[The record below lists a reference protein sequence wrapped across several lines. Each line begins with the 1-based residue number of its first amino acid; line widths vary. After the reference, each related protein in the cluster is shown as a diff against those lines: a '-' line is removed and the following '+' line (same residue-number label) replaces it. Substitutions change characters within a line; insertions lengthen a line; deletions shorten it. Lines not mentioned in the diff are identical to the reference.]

1 MKDDCFIKSNC
12 LQDCKGYS
20 NQDLFF
26 FSVVF
31 CARMWHDCQPNQY
44 FQVVFKIWVLKWL
57 QKIRILFVFK
67 EINYHVLK

>member
-1 MKDDCFIKSNC
+1 MIALLNPIVYKTARDIVIKTC
-12 LQDCKGYS
+12 
-20 NQDLFF
+20 FF
-26 FSVVF
+26 FFVVF
-31 CARMWHDCQPNQY
+31 CPYIDCQPNQY